1 MPARRK
7 AASFVEGFAQRSL
20 AYLKGT
26 AQGGNVQRLVYVRE
40 SQSLRLFDK
49 IAARVTSLIER
60 RFLDGCEPLI
70 NIHWK
75 PPETAQWDGSSRP
88 QHTTA
93 RLGAILPFGAN
104 WRFFNP
110 AAKYEDDN
118 G

>member
-1 MPARRK
+1 M
-7 AASFVEGFAQRSL
+7 EGLAQRSL

-26 AQGGNVQRLVYVRE
+26 AQGGNVQRLVDVRE

-70 NIHWK
+70 NIHWT

>member
-70 NIHWK
+70 NIHWT
-75 PPETAQWDGSSRP
+75 PPKLHNGTVPAGRSTPRRAL
-88 QHTTA
+88 A
-93 RLGAILPFGAN
+93 RYCPLGQIGDFSTLRRN
-104 WRFFNP
+104 T
-110 AAKYEDDN
+110 KM
-118 G
+118 